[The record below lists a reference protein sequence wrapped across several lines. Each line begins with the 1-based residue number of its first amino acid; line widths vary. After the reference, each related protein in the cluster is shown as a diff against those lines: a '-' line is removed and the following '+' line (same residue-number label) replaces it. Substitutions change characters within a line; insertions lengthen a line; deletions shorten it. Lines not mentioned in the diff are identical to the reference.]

1 MVLRRDGAA
10 AGGGRRVGRLGR
22 QLVRLSIAAGV
33 ANAVLLPVV
42 LGFLFF
48 LARTALPEP
57 LRLRGLYAAA
67 TALAFLTV
75 AGVGVG
81 SAIVGWL

>member
-1 MVLRRDGAA
+1 MALML
-10 AGGGRRVGRLGR
+10 AGGGA
-22 QLVRLSIAAGV
+22 LVASGANLVSLSIAAGV

-67 TALAFLTV
+67 TAFAFLTV

-81 SAIVGWL
+81 SAIVGLL

>member
-1 MVLRRDGAA
+1 MARWRCCSPAA
-10 AGGGRRVGRLGR
+10 ARWSPRAPIWFS
-22 QLVRLSIAAGV
+22 LSIAAGV

-57 LRLRGLYAAA
+57 LRLRGLYGAA
-67 TALAFLTV
+67 TAFAFLTV

-81 SAIVGWL
+81 SAIAGWL